1 MPCNTVQFSGHILSY
16 MVKLDEQIWEGGR
29 AVKKENTV
37 LSVLCIVLVIVCLVL
52 ASALKT
58 AKADIKAQAEA
69 KSDAIEKRGLLVP

>member
-1 MPCNTVQFSGHILSY
+1 MRS
-16 MVKLDEQIWEGGR
+16 MVKSDEQILEGGR

-58 AKADIKAQAEA
+58 AKHQCTRGTNKIK
-69 KSDAIEKRGLLVP
+69 